1 MSPIL
6 LNLLRSGLGSEVLS
20 RLAPNAPSGIQSL
33 LPQTSLREQFT
44 SAVDPLMYLTGLKQD
59 QPSGNL
65 PFDYTV
71 TPTGLVAS
79 SGNAVVPGSGLLA
92 EQDQYGMDKPYNP
105 ATDTMARDPDFEAFM
120 QSLPDYSRM
129 PTGEIST
136 SPMTTQVPDGGY
148 QSWWNPVAQPDLME
162 NLPGFQQPNFQQA
175 EQDGEEQRRRYWQDA
190 TGG

>member
-44 SAVDPLMYLTGLKQD
+44 SAVDPLMYLTGLKQEA
-59 QPSGNL
+59 PSGNL
-65 PFDYTV
+65 QTDYMV
-71 TPTGLVAS
+71 SPTGVTDTAGDQMVTGQGVMNFQPQNQYGLDTGFNPYGMADFDLSGGS
-79 SGNAVVPGSGLLA
+79 SGGPDSN
-92 EQDQYGMDKPYNP
+92 DPYQQTNVP
-105 ATDTMARDPDFEAFM
+105 ATE
-120 QSLPDYSRM
+120 Y
-129 PTGEIST
+129 E
-136 SPMTTQVPDGGY
+136 
-148 QSWWNPVAQPDLME
+148 SWWNPVAQPDLSQ